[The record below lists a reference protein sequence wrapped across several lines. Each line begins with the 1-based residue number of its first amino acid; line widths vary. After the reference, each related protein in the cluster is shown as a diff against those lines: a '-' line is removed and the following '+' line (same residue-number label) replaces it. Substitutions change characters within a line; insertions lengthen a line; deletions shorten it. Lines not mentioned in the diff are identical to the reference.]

1 MMPLSLAVA
10 LAFALSVPAVSLAQA
25 PSELSQLTAVEVTG
39 VQPSGTYGGVDYVTV
54 SGVVRGQAGPE
65 DARLVRG
72 LQQALAAGGAKP
84 VPYES
89 KFQLIV
95 PAAGQPANEVIYV
108 DSENRGGAVSQGAL
122 GGFLQ
127 THRTSYARVQWQTG
141 YSAGVPA
148 GMQGLG
154 LLIMRDFARWLGG
167 DTAGVSVTGD
177 FRPQAYDRMILGGIS
192 QSAWFV
198 NTFIAEGFNA
208 DPAGGGRVFDAAI
221 AIDGV
226 GGWLAINDL
235 AARRGVER
243 PFAYVVPNGA
253 PLSRAEL
260 LRRPASDPLYID
272 VANYTDF
279 YRLRAGLTA
288 IDESDAR
295 FRRYDWPA
303 PHANGVAARCG
314 WTGPVNPIRFHP
326 YFRALVWNVEKAIGV
341 KSAAAAPGLPQ
352 SAVFQLGP
360 TPSVGSPYFNG
371 LPGAVVRVPLVDH
384 DGWPAGGVRFPEAVV
399 PTAQPDPV
407 SVPPSDT
414 SSIDNTCGNAGGWK
428 AWDAERLTARYG
440 GKAGY
445 LAAYSKA
452 LDAMIEGGFVLP
464 EDREAMLKGAE
475 AYWPAA

>member
-1 MMPLSLAVA
+1 MKPLSLALALVFA
-10 LAFALSVPAVSLAQA
+10 LAAPAVVKAQA
-25 PSELSQLTAVEVTG
+25 PMDRSQLTAVEVTE

-54 SGVVRGQAGPE
+54 SGVVRGQAAAV
-65 DARLVRG
+65 DAPLVRG
-72 LQQALAAGGAKP
+72 LKDRISAAGEKP
-84 VPYES
+84 VAYES

-127 THRTSYARVQWQTG
+127 SHKTSYARVQWQTG

-148 GMQGLG
+148 DMQGLG
-154 LLIMRDFARWLGG
+154 LVIMRDFARWLGG
-167 DTAGVSVTGD
+167 DTASVTVSD
-177 FRPQAYDRMILGGIS
+177 DYKPQTYDKMILGGIS

-208 DPAGGGRVFDAAI
+208 DPVTGGRVFDAAI

-235 AARRGVER
+235 AARNGVER
-243 PFAYVVPNGA
+243 PFAYVAPNGA
-253 PLSRAEL
+253 PLKRAEL

-279 YRLRAGLTA
+279 YRLRAGLTST
-288 IDESDAR
+288 DQSDAR

-314 WTGPVNPIRFHP
+314 WSGPVNPIRFHP

-341 KSAAAAPGLPQ
+341 TSAAAAPGLPP
-352 SAVFQLGP
+352 SSVFQLGS

-371 LPGAVVRVPLVDH
+371 LVGAVVRVPVVDH

-399 PTAQPDPV
+399 PTATPDPV

-445 LAAYSKA
+445 LAAYARA
-452 LDAMIEGGFVLP
+452 LDAMIEAGFVLAD
-464 EDREAMLKGAE
+464 ERAAMLKVAE